1 MNGSASTSATA
12 VFDVLPGQ
20 EVPVGELNRRLGD
33 LWRDTAASGG
43 PAPSAEDAKATQL
56 NVVLHLGFG
65 ATPSDAVEQ
74 FGTLVRFSRR
84 YPSRVVVLC
93 PLPEGAPAQMD
104 FRAKIYGECHLGKS
118 RSDTRCVEF
127 VVLSYPQA
135 ARRFLE
141 DQVSLC
147 LSTDLPLYYWA
158 HRFSASGRLAD
169 YQYLLRRA
177 RRVLIDSAS
186 APADALAYPWPRP
199 AALRDLAFA
208 RLLPLRQSLGQ
219 FLAGYPADELVQGLR
234 GLTVTHRDGLSA
246 EARALAAWAV
256 SRLRACGAGET
267 LPSEVR
273 LDVSGPDLSLSFA
286 YDGPARA
293 FRWTADL
300 KSGDGDFEARFNRGP
315 VSLRAGASLLAPEL
329 ALGEAMFF

>member
-1 MNGSASTSATA
+1 MNGSASTSAVA
-12 VFDVLPGQ
+12 VFDALPGQ

-33 LWRDTAASGG
+33 LWRDAAASGG

-56 NVVLHLGFG
+56 NVVLHLGLG
-65 ATPSDAVEQ
+65 ATPADAAEQ
-74 FGTLVRFSRR
+74 FATLVRFSRR

-93 PLPEGAPAQMD
+93 PLPDGAAAQTD
-104 FRAKIYGECHLGKS
+104 FRAKVYGECHLGKS

-127 VVLSYPQA
+127 VVLSYPQS

-158 HRFSASGRLAD
+158 HRFSSTGRLAD

-186 APADALAYPWPRP
+186 APADALDYPWPRP

-219 FLAGYPADELVQGLR
+219 FLAGTPAGELVQDLR
-234 GLTVTHRDGLSA
+234 GLVVTHRDGGVA
-246 EARALAAWAV
+246 EARALAAWAA
-256 SRLRACGAGET
+256 SRLRACGAGEAFV
-267 LPSEVR
+267 SEVR
-273 LDVSGPDLSLSFA
+273 ADPSGPDLGLQFR
-286 YDGPARA
+286 YEGTARA
-293 FRWTADL
+293 FRWSADL
-300 KSGDGDFEARFNRGP
+300 AAGHGDFEARFSRGP
-315 VSLRAGASLLAPEL
+315 VTLRAGASLLAPEFAL
-329 ALGEAMFF
+329 AEAMFF